1 MIYYESVKKMPIQKV
16 IKIKLHTLYE
26 YRPSS
31 KKTVKLQPNEMALLK
46 ETRFIVGQYLIKH
59 LDKGIVDNC
68 PEGQV
73 EGKTD
78 EEMSRCYYN
87 TNTKPKKM

>member
-1 MIYYESVKKMPIQKV
+1 
-16 IKIKLHTLYE
+16 
-26 YRPSS
+26 
-31 KKTVKLQPNEMALLK
+31 MAPLK
-46 ETRFIVGQYLIKH
+46 ESRFIVGKYLIKP

-73 EGKTD
+73 GGKTD
-78 EEMSRCYYN
+78 KEMSRCYYN